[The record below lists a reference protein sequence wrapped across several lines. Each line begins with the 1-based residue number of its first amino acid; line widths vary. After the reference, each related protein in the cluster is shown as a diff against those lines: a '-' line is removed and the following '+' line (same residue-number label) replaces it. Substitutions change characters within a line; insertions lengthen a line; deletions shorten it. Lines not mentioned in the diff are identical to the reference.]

1 MIEKVLIANRGEIAL
16 RVIRTC
22 RALGIKTVA
31 VYSDE
36 DANSLHVKQAGEAY
50 HIGEAA
56 PARSYLNQARMLD
69 VMLSSGADA
78 VHPGYG
84 FLSENDD
91 FAKLCEDNHINFIG
105 PSSDSMNLCGDKMR
119 CKAAML
125 RANVPTVPGSPD
137 LVKDAEEAERIANEI
152 AYPVL
157 LKSVYGGGGRGIRLA
172 SNDQELRAGYESVTG
187 ESMAAVGK
195 SAILVE
201 KFLEKTRHIEYQM
214 ARDKH
219 GNTVH
224 LFERECSI
232 QRRNQKLIEQTP
244 SPVVDPDTRE
254 RVGSIVCDAAEA
266 VDYTNLGTAEFLR
279 ADDTGEFY
287 FIEINA
293 RLQVEHPITEF
304 VSGLDLVKLQID
316 IANGEPM
323 PFRQKDL
330 VMNGYA
336 IECRINAE
344 DTFLDFAPSTGP
356 VPDVEIPAGP
366 GVRCDTYLY
375 PGCTVSPFYDSLM
388 AKLVTWGQTFEE
400 SRTRMLA
407 ALEDFY
413 IGGVET
419 SIDLYRTILRSE
431 EYKTGQLSTDFLK
444 RYNMIERLEADL
456 AGEREAKSEAAL
468 AAAAVFSE
476 LFRSR
481 VHGSG
486 GSSDDGVA
494 EGGRD
499 AGVGSGS
506 GGGGGGGG
514 SSSSTDSEHLWRM
527 MLHR

>member
-22 RALGIKTVA
+22 RALGIGTVA
-31 VYSDE
+31 IYSDE
-36 DANSLHVKQAGEAY
+36 DTNSLHVKQAGEAY
-50 HIGEAA
+50 HIGRAA
-56 PARSYLNQARMLD
+56 PAESYLNQEKILD
-69 VMLSSGADA
+69 VIKKSGADA

-91 FAKLCEDNHINFIG
+91 FALLCEKNSVNFIG
-105 PSSDSMNLCGDKMR
+105 PTADSMNLCGDKMR

-125 RANVPTVPGSPD
+125 KANVPTVPGSPD
-137 LVKDAEEAERIANEI
+137 LVKDVEEAVSIANEI
-152 AYPVL
+152 GYPVL

-172 SNDQELRAGYESVTG
+172 TNDAELRAGYESVTG
-187 ESMAAVGK
+187 ESIAAVGK

-244 SPVVDPDTRE
+244 SPVVDAETRE
-254 RVGSIVCDAAEA
+254 HVGSIVCDAAEA

-279 ADDTGEFY
+279 ADTGEFY

-293 RLQVEHPITEF
+293 RLQVEHPITEY

-316 IANGEPM
+316 IANGEPL
-323 PFRQKDL
+323 PFKQKDL

-356 VPDVEIPAGP
+356 VPGVELPAGP

-388 AKLVTWGQTFEE
+388 AKLVTWGQTFDE
-400 SRTRMLA
+400 SRRRMLV
-407 ALEDFY
+407 ALDDFY
-413 IGGVET
+413 IRGVET
-419 SIDLYRTILRSE
+419 SIPLYKTILRSD
-431 EYKTGQLSTDFLK
+431 EYKEGQLSTDFLK
-444 RYNMIERLEADL
+444 RYNMIERLENDIAEDKKSRAD
-456 AGEREAKSEAAL
+456 AAM
-468 AAAAVFSE
+468 AAAVMHSE
-476 LFRSR
+476 FLKSR
-481 VHGSG
+481 AG
-486 GSSDDGVA
+486 GDDNDG
-494 EGGRD
+494 
-499 AGVGSGS
+499 GSGS
-506 GGGGGGGG
+506 AVDADAGHRH
-514 SSSSTDSEHLWRM
+514 EQWRM
-527 MLHR
+527 QQ

>member
-16 RVIRTC
+16 RVIRGC
-22 RALGIKTVA
+22 KALGIKTVA

-36 DANSLHVKQAGEAY
+36 DVNALHVKQATESY

-56 PARSYLNQARMLD
+56 PAKSYLNQEKILEA
-69 VMLSSGADA
+69 MLSSGADA

-91 FAKLCEDNHINFIG
+91 FAKLCEKNKINFIG
-105 PSSDSMNLCGDKMR
+105 PAATSMSLCGDKME

-125 RANVPTVPGSPD
+125 KAKVPTVPGSPG
-137 LVKDAEEAERIANEI
+137 LVKDADDALKIANEI
-152 AYPVL
+152 GYPVL
-157 LKSVYGGGGRGIRLA
+157 LKSVYGGGGRGIRLVT
-172 SNDQELRAGYESVTG
+172 SDKELREGYDTVTSESI
-187 ESMAAVGK
+187 AAVGK

-224 LFERECSI
+224 IFERECSI

-244 SPVVDPDTRE
+244 SPVVDQETRDRIGE
-254 RVGSIVCDAAEA
+254 LVIKAAKA

-279 ADDTGEFY
+279 ADNGEFY

-293 RLQVEHPITEF
+293 RLQVEHPITEL

-316 IANGEPM
+316 IANGEEI
-323 PFRQKDL
+323 PFKQKDL
-330 VMNGYA
+330 KMNGYA

-356 VPDVEIPAGP
+356 VPEVTIPSGP

-375 PGCTVSPFYDSLM
+375 SGCTVSPFYDSLM

-400 SRTRMLA
+400 SRIRMLN
-407 ALEDFY
+407 ALNDFY
-413 IGGVET
+413 IQGVDT
-419 SIDLYRTILRSE
+419 SIPLYKTILKSE
-431 EYKTGQLSTDFLK
+431 EYKNGDLTTDFLK
-444 RYNMIERLEADL
+444 RYGMIDRLTEDIKKDKEANKD
-456 AGEREAKSEAAL
+456 AAL
-468 AAAAVFSE
+468 AAAVIHSE
-476 LFRSR
+476 YFKSR
-481 VHGSG
+481 VK
-486 GSSDDGVA
+486 SSP
-494 EGGRD
+494 EENTRWK
-499 AGVGSGS
+499 
-506 GGGGGGGG
+506 
-514 SSSSTDSEHLWRM
+514 STLS
-527 MLHR
+527 

>member
-36 DANSLHVKQAGEAY
+36 DANSLHVKQATESY

-56 PARSYLNQARMLD
+56 PAKSYLNQEKILD
-69 VMLSSGADA
+69 VILSSGADA
-78 VHPGYG
+78 MHPGYG

-91 FAKLCEDNHINFIG
+91 FARLCEKNKINFIG
-105 PSSDSMNLCGDKMR
+105 PSADSMNLCGDKMK

-125 RANVPTVPGSPD
+125 KAGVPTVPGSPG
-137 LVKDAEEAERIANEI
+137 LVKDAEDAARIANDI
-152 AYPVL
+152 GYPVM
-157 LKSVYGGGGRGIRLA
+157 LKSVYGGGGRGIRIVN
-172 SNDQELRAGYESVTG
+172 NDKELHSGYESVTG
-187 ESMAAVGK
+187 ESIAAVGK

-214 ARDKH
+214 ARDMH

-224 LFERECSI
+224 IFERECSI

-244 SPVVDPDTRE
+244 SPVVDEETRA
-254 RVGSIVCDAAEA
+254 RIGKLVCNAADAVG
-266 VDYTNLGTAEFLR
+266 YTNLGTAEFLR
-279 ADDTGEFY
+279 ADDGEFY

-293 RLQVEHPITEF
+293 RLQVEHPITEY

-316 IANGEPM
+316 IANGEAM
-323 PFRQKDL
+323 PFRQEDL
-330 VMNGYA
+330 RMNGYA

-356 VPDVEIPAGP
+356 VPDVSIPAGP

-400 SRTRMLA
+400 SRSRMLA
-407 ALEDFY
+407 ALDDFY
-413 IGGVET
+413 IQGVET
-419 SIDLYRTILRSE
+419 SIPLYKTILGSK
-431 EYKTGQLSTDFLK
+431 EYKNGNLSTDFLK
-444 RYNMIERLEADL
+444 RYGMVDRLAEDLKKEKELKAEAAVAAAMVYSEHFKSRVQG
-456 AGEREAKSEAAL
+456 AGEQGWKR
-468 AAAAVFSE
+468 
-476 LFRSR
+476 
-481 VHGSG
+481 
-486 GSSDDGVA
+486 
-494 EGGRD
+494 
-499 AGVGSGS
+499 
-506 GGGGGGGG
+506 
-514 SSSSTDSEHLWRM
+514 
-527 MLHR
+527 